1 MRKIL
6 IFGATSAIAGA
17 MARLLAARGNTL
29 FLAARNE
36 AALETLVTDLKTR
49 GAVAVAGGRFEA
61 LDLAAHATLIDEAAD
76 ALGGLD
82 TVILAYGDLPDQAIT
97 ENSPDKVVAALH
109 TNFVSAAHLLTLVA
123 ERFERQGRGTIVGI
137 SSVAG
142 DRGRAANY
150 IYGSAKAG
158 LTCLLEGMRQRLAR
172 KGVKVVTIKPGLVDT
187 PMTRGFS
194 KGVLWSQPEKV
205 AQVAVRALEAGAGEV
220 YAPGYWRLIMWV
232 IRNIPDRLFAR
243 MRF

>member
-6 IFGATSAIAGA
+6 ILGATSAIAGA
-17 MARLLAARGNTL
+17 MARLLAARGNAL

-36 AALETLVTDLKTR
+36 PALETLVADLRTR

-61 LDLAAHATLIDEAAD
+61 LDLTSHAALIDKAAD
-76 ALGGLD
+76 ALDGLD
-82 TVILAYGDLPDQAIT
+82 TAVLAYGDLPDQAVT
-97 ENSPDKVVAALH
+97 ENSPDKVVAALY
-109 TNFVSAAHLLTLVA
+109 TNFVSAAHLLTLIA
-123 ERFERQGRGTIVGI
+123 ARFERQGGGTIVGI

-150 IYGSAKAG
+150 VYGSAKAG
-158 LTCLLEGMRQRLAR
+158 LTCFLAGMRQRLAP

-187 PMTRGFS
+187 PMTRGFQ
-194 KGVLWSQPEKV
+194 KGPLWSRPEKV
-205 AQVAVRALEAGAGEV
+205 AQVAVRALEVGTGMV
-220 YAPGYWRLIMWV
+220 YAPAYWRFIMWI